1 MDKFLK
7 FFPLVKVDIEQRIV
21 YGLVTA
27 EAEDKDGEVCDY
39 ASTKPEYQKVNAELG
54 KASGGENIMPLREMH
69 QLNAIGAGKSID
81 FDDDKKQIR
90 MAFKVVDDSAWKKV
104 LEKVLLGF
112 SQGGRYIKKWKEGGK
127 QFYTAQ
133 PGEVS
138 LVDNPCLPGAFI
150 EYAKADGTVETFK
163 TPEITLSDLNTR
175 LEKIS
180 AQMAELVGQQSAAN
194 GDAMKPEQIAKCAAA
209 LGITVEEFTK
219 QFIETNLIAKGAKG
233 MAAVHGHLETMAEHH
248 AEMGKCHKAMGGHH
262 EKMGTHIEKCM
273 KACSD
278 VMGSEGEKGEKA
290 FQTLLDELHKAAEAA
305 KAAPV
310 VAADDKE
317 KAAELAKAIS
327 TAVDA
332 ATKPLKEELEKL
344 GKGLAPNNG
353 GTGGA
358 RLTLVDRDG
367 KPLTKAAVAAAQDPL
382 SID

>member
-1 MDKFLK
+1 
-7 FFPLVKVDIEQRIV
+7 
-21 YGLVTA
+21 
-27 EAEDKDGEVCDY
+27 
-39 ASTKPEYQKVNAELG
+39 
-54 KASGGENIMPLREMH
+54 
-69 QLNAIGAGKSID
+69 
-81 FDDDKKQIR
+81 
-90 MAFKVVDDSAWKKV
+90 
-104 LEKVLLGF
+104 
-112 SQGGRYIKKWKEGGK
+112 
-127 QFYTAQ
+127 
-133 PGEVS
+133 
-138 LVDNPCLPGAFI
+138 
-150 EYAKADGTVETFK
+150 
-163 TPEITLSDLNTR
+163 
-175 LEKIS
+175 
-180 AQMAELVGQQSAAN
+180 MAELVGQQSAAN

-209 LGITVEEFTK
+209 LGITIEEFTK

-358 RLTLVDRDG
+358 RLTLVDREG